1 MSGSP
6 VGDAQLLIKWA
17 RRRWRDLAGVGSVFA
32 MACAYL
38 SPALKDGGRFGSFDF
53 VIPLTSLGKGAYPT
67 PAFNHLNS
75 DVVSQMNAWN
85 LFDWTQIHAG
95 HFPLW
100 NDLSLLGLPQFLNF
114 ESAVL
119 SLPDLVSYAVP
130 LRFAFLVAVLVKL
143 LIAGTGAYVLARV
156 LGLRPLGA
164 SFAGISFM
172 LSGAFANW
180 LSWPLT
186 DVVGW
191 IGWIAA
197 FAILAYRRHG
207 RFGYILGLAASVAFC
222 LYGGFPEANVFVAVS
237 IAVMAVVFVAASAVA
252 AVARR
257 RSRPPDGQASAPGG
271 FSLAGLWRATG
282 GAVIGV
288 LLALPLWWPG
298 LQALQF
304 AHRKTEGGFPGLPA
318 RSLSLLVAAGYYGLP
333 TQVVDVKTSAR
344 ADVFFLTGWNYYETV
359 SYVGVIMLVLAAV
372 AVVKWWRHPT
382 VVSLAALCVVVLV
395 AAYQMKSFH
404 PVQQFLNTV
413 ASQVQWERFRSVLG
427 LPLGLLGGLGLETV
441 LRRWRSR
448 LAFAAFVTATA
459 LMVVVVAVLA
469 SRPVAGAAQSS
480 VRDRSLIW
488 PAVLVGFCVICA
500 VAWASAL
507 VLEARGGSR
516 PSVQRWHQHLAPA
529 VMAGGLWVASAG
541 FLLFAGVGVNAY
553 SHTLYPVTPAIAE
566 LQHYVGSHL
575 VGLDDGS
582 STGVRQFA
590 PVGLYPEVNVGYGLA
605 EFAGHDPILPQQY
618 FSTLAP
624 GTGVGGPGYMEPNID
639 TVALARLYG
648 TPYVLAL
655 QGRPPVAGARFLAD
669 IAGERLYLVADAD
682 RFTLSNGGTVS
693 RVRHPSPTEYDL
705 VTKTAPGS
713 TGAILTVRVTD
724 LPGWHASIDGRP
736 SQLLEANGV
745 MWSLAVPAGSH
756 EVRIWY
762 WPHRLSQ
769 GLMGAGLAVLALVAW
784 AGVVWWQRRG
794 RERRGG
800 GRAGVRSAPER
811 VKDVFSVARLLEPAA
826 TRSANE
832 PVAEP

>member
-333 TQVVDVKTSAR
+333 TQVVDVKTSTR

-575 VGLDDGS
+575 VGLDDGELNRS
-582 STGVRQFA
+582 AAVRACRSVPGGERRLRPGRVRRPRPHFA
-590 PVGLYPEVNVGYGLA
+590 A
-605 EFAGHDPILPQQY
+605 A
-618 FSTLAP
+618 
-624 GTGVGGPGYMEPNID
+624 
-639 TVALARLYG
+639 
-648 TPYVLAL
+648 VLL
-655 QGRPPVAGARFLAD
+655 DAGARHGRGRARLHGAQHRHRGSCPLVRD
-669 IAGERLYLVADAD
+669 ALRACSSRAAARGRGPVPGRHSRGAVVPRGRCGQVHLVERGHGVPSAPPVTDRVRLGDEDGARLDGRDPHRQGDRPTRMARINRRQAVTASRGERRHVVPCRARRQSRGAE
-682 RFTLSNGGTVS
+682 SGTG
-693 RVRHPSPTEYDL
+693 L
-705 VTKTAPGS
+705 TA
-713 TGAILTVRVTD
+713 
-724 LPGWHASIDGRP
+724 
-736 SQLLEANGV
+736 
-745 MWSLAVPAGSH
+745 
-756 EVRIWY
+756 
-762 WPHRLSQ
+762 
-769 GLMGAGLAVLALVAW
+769 
-784 AGVVWWQRRG
+784 
-794 RERRGG
+794 
-800 GRAGVRSAPER
+800 
-811 VKDVFSVARLLEPAA
+811 
-826 TRSANE
+826 
-832 PVAEP
+832 